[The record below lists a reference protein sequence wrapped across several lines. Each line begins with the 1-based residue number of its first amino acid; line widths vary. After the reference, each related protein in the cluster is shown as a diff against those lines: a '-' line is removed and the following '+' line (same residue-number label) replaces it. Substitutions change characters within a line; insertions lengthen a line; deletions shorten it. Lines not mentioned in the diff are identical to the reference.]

1 MTSIRGP
8 DFTARSTGRGSTSGA
23 WGRRPLLR
31 SLMGP
36 IDASGEIGA
45 LLRVCIVAEGGSV
58 SSRRASRRGSA
69 GGAGITTGGARVPT
83 RLATWGGGRT
93 DTTASRYSTRS

>member
-23 WGRRPLLR
+23 CGRRPLLR

-36 IDASGEIGA
+36 IEASGEIGA
-45 LLRVCIVAEGGSV
+45 ALRVCIVAEGGSV
-58 SSRRASRRGSA
+58 SSRRASRRGNA
-69 GGAGITTGGARVPT
+69 GGAGMTTGAGARVPT
-83 RLATWGGGRT
+83 WPMWGGGRCEI
-93 DTTASRYSTRS
+93 TASR